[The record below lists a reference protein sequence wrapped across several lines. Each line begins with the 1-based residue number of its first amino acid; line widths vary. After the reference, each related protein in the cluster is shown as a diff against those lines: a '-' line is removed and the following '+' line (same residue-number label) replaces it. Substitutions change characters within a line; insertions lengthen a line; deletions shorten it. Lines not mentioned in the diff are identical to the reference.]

1 MTRTAAL
8 RQKRAE
14 LAGATGAGVL
24 GVGLGAL
31 LAQWT
36 APYAMPLLVVGV
48 LLHGWGML
56 ENHRLEAGADVP
68 RWSAA
73 LYWACWAA
81 LAVLIVWILLRA
93 LG

>member
-1 MTRTAAL
+1 MTRTVAL

-36 APYAMPLLVVGV
+36 APYAMLLLVMGV

-56 ENHRLEAGADVP
+56 EKHRLEAGADVP
-68 RWSAA
+68 LWSAA
-73 LYWACWAA
+73 LYWACWAI
-81 LAVLIVWILLRA
+81 LVVLIVWIVLQ
-93 LG
+93 

>member
-1 MTRTAAL
+1 MSRTVAL

-36 APYAMPLLVVGV
+36 APYAMLLLVMGV

-56 ENHRLEAGADVP
+56 EKHRLEEGAQVP
-68 RWSAA
+68 VWSTI
-73 LYWACWAA
+73 LYWVCWAVLA
-81 LAVLIVWILLRA
+81 LLIMWIVLKA
-93 LG
+93 LD

>member
-1 MTRTAAL
+1 MIRAIAL

-36 APYAMPLLVVGV
+36 AHYATLLLVMGV
-48 LLHGWGML
+48 VLHGWGML
-56 ENHRLEAGADVP
+56 EKHRLEAGADVP
-68 RWSAA
+68 MWSTV
-73 LYWACWAA
+73 LYWVCWAM
-81 LAVLIVWILLRA
+81 LTLLIIWIAFKA

>member
-1 MTRTAAL
+1 MTRAVVL

-14 LAGATGAGVL
+14 LASAIGAGVL

-36 APYAMPLLVVGV
+36 APYAVLLLVVGV

-56 ENHRLEAGADVP
+56 EKHRMEAGADVTL
-68 RWSAA
+68 WSAA

>member
-1 MTRTAAL
+1 MTRTVVL
-8 RQKRAE
+8 RQNRAE

-36 APYAMPLLVVGV
+36 AQYAVPLLIVGV

-56 ENHRLEAGADVP
+56 EKQRLEAGVDVP
-68 RWSAA
+68 LWSTA
-73 LYWACWAA
+73 LYWACWAV
-81 LAVLIVWILLRA
+81 LAVLIVWIVVKA
-93 LG
+93 WG

>member
-1 MTRTAAL
+1 MTRMVAL

-14 LAGATGAGVL
+14 HPGATGAGVL

-31 LAQWT
+31 LAQWI
-36 APYAMPLLVVGV
+36 AQYAMLLLVMGA

-56 ENHRLEAGADVP
+56 EKHRLETRADVP
-68 RWSAA
+68 LWSTA
-73 LYWACWAA
+73 LYWACWVILA
-81 LAVLIVWILLRA
+81 LLMVWIALRA